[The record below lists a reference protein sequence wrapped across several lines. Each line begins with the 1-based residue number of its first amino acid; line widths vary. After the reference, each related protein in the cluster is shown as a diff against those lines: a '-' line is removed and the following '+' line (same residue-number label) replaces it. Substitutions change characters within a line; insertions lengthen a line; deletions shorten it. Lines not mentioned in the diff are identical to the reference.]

1 MRACRESRECLLCS
15 PVPPCCLI
23 LTRVAAGKG
32 GGEFICGMLSSV
44 EYAHSASMSGF
55 AGSDLM

>member
-1 MRACRESRECLLCS
+1 MRACRESRECCCAA
-15 PVPPCCLI
+15 PFPPAAI
-23 LTRVAAGKG
+23 LTRVAASKG